1 MQVAS
6 KRANLYN
13 PSLTLY
19 RTKNSHNPCAYQ
31 GRDCFGFCI
40 DIVLFRAIFCFNLE
54 IIVGAVVVKDLFNT
68 EKYEIT
74 SIYDRFYVV
83 EER

>member
-1 MQVAS
+1 MDKVGVLVKFFLNVIRFLC
-6 KRANLYN
+6 KRG
-13 PSLTLY
+13 
-19 RTKNSHNPCAYQ
+19 K
-31 GRDCFGFCI
+31 RDGDFFPA
-40 DIVLFRAIFCFNLE
+40 L
-54 IIVGAVVVKDLFNT
+54 VVEQNLFNT

>member
-13 PSLTLY
+13 PI
-19 RTKNSHNPCAYQ
+19 
-31 GRDCFGFCI
+31 FGFGI

-54 IIVGAVVVKDLFNT
+54 IIVGAVVVKDF
-68 EKYEIT
+68 
-74 SIYDRFYVV
+74 
-83 EER
+83 